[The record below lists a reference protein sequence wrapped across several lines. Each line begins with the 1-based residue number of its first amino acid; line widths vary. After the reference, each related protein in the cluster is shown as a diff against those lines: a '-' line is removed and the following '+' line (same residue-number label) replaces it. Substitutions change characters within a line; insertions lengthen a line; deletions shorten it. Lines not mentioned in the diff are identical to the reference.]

1 MICTHVCRSWMPEE
15 GVGLPETRIVGCLLP
30 DVGSGNLLGSSPTA
44 ISTLNQQ
51 AMYSVPINIYF

>member
-15 GVGLPETRIVGCLLP
+15 GAGLPETRIVGCVLP
-30 DVGSGNLLGSSPTA
+30 DVHSGNLLGSSLRA

-51 AMYSVPINIYF
+51 AMSSVPRNM